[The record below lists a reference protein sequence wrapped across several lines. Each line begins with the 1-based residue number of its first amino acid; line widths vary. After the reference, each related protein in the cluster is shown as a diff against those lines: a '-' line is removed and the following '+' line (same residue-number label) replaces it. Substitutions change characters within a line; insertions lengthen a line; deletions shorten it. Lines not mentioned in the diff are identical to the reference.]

1 MMPNLGQGGCQAI
14 EDGVVLAEEL
24 VSAKTVS
31 EIPEKLKRYNSRRL
45 ARSATVQGL
54 SRFASDIIIQGFDT
68 PFSSFSDPRGRNYA
82 GFVTRLLQPVLPL
95 FFSIQ
100 FNFLYAGWRNERFAL
115 EPIRDL
121 FILAPSLLGVA
132 LVGDVILGGELV
144 ETATVGF
151 GTQWAEFTEFF
162 EPVTTAVQDFF
173 SSFL

>member
-1 MMPNLGQGGCQAI
+1 
-14 EDGVVLAEEL
+14 
-24 VSAKTVS
+24 
-31 EIPEKLKRYNSRRL
+31 
-45 ARSATVQGL
+45 
-54 SRFASDIIIQGFDT
+54 
-68 PFSSFSDPRGRNYA
+68 
-82 GFVTRLLQPVLPL
+82 
-95 FFSIQ
+95 
-100 FNFLYAGWRNERFAL
+100 L